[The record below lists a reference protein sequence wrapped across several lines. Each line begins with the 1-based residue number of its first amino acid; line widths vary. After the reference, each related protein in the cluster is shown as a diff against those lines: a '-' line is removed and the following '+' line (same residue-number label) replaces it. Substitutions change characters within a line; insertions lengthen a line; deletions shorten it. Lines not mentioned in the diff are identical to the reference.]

1 MGNCTSWF
9 LFISM
14 TFHCEISV
22 LWNLA
27 VCSSMLQ
34 GVFSRLTTQL
44 VNIITEHS
52 ITMKEH
58 KFQLM
63 WTALLP
69 TLNRFFCQYFGGQK
83 SNLFNNP
90 LEVVHL
96 NIHSSYST
104 SYLQSFKGDHTPL
117 HRWGNTF
124 SVYLSRSGAKPIVKS
139 SSHSNQEDHS
149 SAIHIFTALYQE
161 VCNFKEKGGKNP
173 FKRTFAY
180 LTLSLQNSRLLF
192 FLLIFYSSQAL
203 FHTAPAEMQTLLAK

>member
-1 MGNCTSWF
+1 M
-9 LFISM
+9 
-14 TFHCEISV
+14 
-22 LWNLA
+22 
-27 VCSSMLQ
+27 
-34 GVFSRLTTQL
+34 
-44 VNIITEHS
+44 NIITEHS

-149 SAIHIFTALYQE
+149 SAIYIFTALYQE
-161 VCNFKEKGGKNP
+161 VCNFKEKGGKKSFQADFCISHIISAK
-173 FKRTFAY
+173 FKVTF
-180 LTLSLQNSRLLF
+180 F
-192 FLLIFYSSQAL
+192 FF
-203 FHTAPAEMQTLLAK
+203 